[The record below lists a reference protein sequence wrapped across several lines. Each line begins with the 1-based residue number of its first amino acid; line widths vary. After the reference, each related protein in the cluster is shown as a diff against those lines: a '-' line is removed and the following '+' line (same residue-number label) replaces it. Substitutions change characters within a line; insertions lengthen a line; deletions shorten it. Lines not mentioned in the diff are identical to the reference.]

1 MRHKAHP
8 FLQTSQSNKKGEAS
22 TTSPFLVSIIKL
34 FFCITFDSL
43 SAVWTYRNNL
53 DRSFQLFFQE

>member
-22 TTSPFLVSIIKL
+22 TTSPFFSINYQIIL
-34 FFCITFDSL
+34 LYNVRWSE
-43 SAVWTYRNNL
+43 RGL
-53 DRSFQLFFQE
+53 DLLR